1 MKDSRRNIP
10 FFPYSEL
17 YESDKENF
25 NRIFEDVC
33 SRGAYIL
40 QEDLEEFE
48 NDLKDFLNVKYVYG
62 VANGTDAL
70 ILGLKAIGLSTGD
83 EVIMPSHTYIAS
95 PASVHLVGGTPILAE
110 CSQDGMLDIGDI
122 EHRITDKTKAIM
134 PVHINGRTC
143 KMDKIEEIA
152 KKYGLKIVEDAA
164 QGLGSKFRDKCAGT
178 FGAFG
183 TISFYPAKLLGCFG
197 DGGLIM
203 TNDSAISEKISL
215 LRDHGRNEEGKVI
228 AWGYNSRL
236 DNLQAA
242 ILKFKLSKYE
252 SEIKH
257 RRSIAKIYHNGLKDI
272 DALKLPEPPTDGD
285 HFDVYQNY
293 ELRAKN
299 REDLREFLT
308 KKGIGTII
316 QWAGTPVHKF
326 SDLGFDQS
334 LEKTEEFFRECFMI
348 PMNFA
353 VKEEEANY
361 IVDAIKEFYE

>member
-1 MKDSRRNIP
+1 
-10 FFPYSEL
+10 
-17 YESDKENF
+17 
-25 NRIFEDVC
+25 
-33 SRGAYIL
+33 
-40 QEDLEEFE
+40 
-48 NDLKDFLNVKYVYG
+48 
-62 VANGTDAL
+62 
-70 ILGLKAIGLSTGD
+70 
-83 EVIMPSHTYIAS
+83 
-95 PASVHLVGGTPILAE
+95 
-110 CSQDGMLDIGDI
+110 
-122 EHRITDKTKAIM
+122 M